1 MEMTAFGFLQRPALR
16 ALLRQRRIY
25 RWAWRT
31 VIALV
36 VVAILADVLAGSKPL
51 YCHYQGQHHAPVLE
65 SWFARKGWINWP
77 EEFHRNTWKD
87 LSFSSAMFP
96 PIPYSPGDLDL
107 PDGQGLGP
115 FSVQPDKSW
124 RNRHWLG
131 TDRLG
136 RDVLAGMIHGTRSA
150 LLVGL
155 LGTGLALMIGLWL
168 GGLSGYYGDDRLRAG
183 WVVWLLATLGVIL
196 GVFYSIQAYAAMIRA
211 AWAPVPAV
219 VVALTVGLGIPWLFI
234 RLGRWMDRR
243 AGTPRRRVPLDLMI
257 MRGVEAVQSLPGM
270 LLLLALIP
278 LFHSPSIWNI
288 VLIVGLI
295 RWPGFARFVRGE
307 FLKIREMP
315 YLEAAQLAGIPH
327 QRILW
332 RHAMPN
338 AIPPILVVA
347 AFGISSGVLIEAF
360 LSFLGLG
367 VPADS
372 VTWGTLL
379 NQARDQFSA
388 WWLAVFPGLGIFLTV
403 TAFNLLGEAVQESLD
418 ERKPYLPARLKR
430 SGTG

>member
-1 MEMTAFGFLQRPALR
+1 MEMTVFAFLDRPALR

-31 VIALV
+31 VIALI
-36 VVAILADVLAGSKPL
+36 VVAILADVMAGSKPL
-51 YCHYQGQHHAPVLE
+51 YCQYKGQHHAPVLE
-65 SWFARKGWINWP
+65 SWFARQGWIRWP
-77 EEFHRNTWKD
+77 EEFHRNTWTT
-87 LSFSSAMFP
+87 LSYQRVIFP

-107 PDGQGLGP
+107 REGQDMSP
-115 FSVQPDKSW
+115 FDHQPGKTW

-155 LGTGLALMIGLWL
+155 LGTGLALLIGLWL
-168 GGLSGYYGDDRLRAG
+168 GGLAGYYGDDRLRAG
-183 WVVWLLATLGVIL
+183 WPAWLSGSMGVIF
-196 GVFYSIQAYAAMIRA
+196 GIFYSTQSYQAMMRSGWASILAM
-211 AWAPVPAV
+211 
-219 VVALTVGLGIPWLFI
+219 VVAILVCLGIIWFFR
-234 RLGRWMDRR
+234 RLGIWIDRQWHF
-243 AGTPRRRVPLDLMI
+243 RRLRVPIDLMI

-278 LFHSPSIWNI
+278 LFRTPSVWNI
-288 VLIVGLI
+288 VFIVGLI

-327 QRILW
+327 RRILW

-338 AIPPILVVA
+338 ALPPILVVA

-388 WWLAVFPGLGIFLTV
+388 WWLAIFPGLGIFLTV
-403 TAFNLLGEAVQESLD
+403 TAFNLVGEAVQESLD
-418 ERKPYLPARLKR
+418 ERKPFLPARLKR
-430 SGTG
+430 TEAH

>member
-1 MEMTAFGFLQRPALR
+1 MTMTVFGFLRRPALH
-16 ALLRQRRIY
+16 ALLGQRPMY
-25 RWAWRT
+25 RWAWRS
-31 VIALV
+31 VFALV
-36 VVAILADVLAGSKPL
+36 AIAILADVLAGSKPL
-51 YCHYQGQHHAPVLE
+51 YCQYQGQHHAPVLE
-65 SWFARKGWINWP
+65 SWFARQGWISWP
-77 EEFHRNTWKD
+77 EEFHRNTWQD
-87 LSFSSAMFP
+87 LTYTRAIFP
-96 PIPYSPGDLDL
+96 PVPYSPGDLDL
-107 PDGQGLGP
+107 PDGQRLGP
-115 FSVQPDKSW
+115 FAVQPGKSW

-155 LGTGLALMIGLWL
+155 FGTGLALLIGLWL
-168 GGLSGYYGDDRLRAG
+168 GGLAGYYGDDRLRAG
-183 WVVWLLATLGVIL
+183 WMAWLSAILGVIIGL
-196 GVFYSIQAYAAMIRA
+196 FYSMQGYSAMIRA
-211 AWAPVPAV
+211 GWAPVPAIL
-219 VVALTVGLGIPWLFI
+219 VALAVGLGIPWCFI
-234 RLGRWMDRR
+234 RLGRWMDRM
-243 AGTPRRRVPLDLMI
+243 AGVRPRRAPLDLMI

-278 LFHSPSIWNI
+278 LFHAPSIWNI

-327 QRILW
+327 RRILW

-388 WWLAVFPGLGIFLTV
+388 WWLAVFPGMGIFLTV
-403 TAFNLLGEAVQESLD
+403 TAFNLLGEAFQESLD
-418 ERKPYLPARLKR
+418 ERKPYLPARLRR
-430 SGTG
+430 SKTR